1 MSHDRSAIWKK
12 LERASRKLLTQI
24 SLLLGILVVSLTAQ
38 AGDTTA
44 QEQLK
49 VFSSLAGKAGNASQG
64 EVFFNQKHGRQW
76 SCASCHNTPP
86 VTTGKHA
93 STSKPIKPLAPSANS
108 EAFTDAAKV
117 EKWFRRNCKDVLER
131 ECTAAEKADVMAYLL
146 GVR

>member
-1 MSHDRSAIWKK
+1 MSHDRSVVWKK
-12 LERASRKLLTQI
+12 LEQVCSKLLPRV
-24 SLLLGILVVSLTAQ
+24 SLMLGILVVSLTAQ
-38 AGDTTA
+38 AGDTNA

-49 VFSSLAGKAGNASQG
+49 SFSDLAGKAGNASQG

-76 SCASCHNTPP
+76 SCSSCHNTPP

-93 STSKPIKPLAPSANS
+93 STGKPIKPLAPSANS
-108 EAFTDAAKV
+108 EAFTDSAKV